1 MIYSTRLIASVKFF
15 YMKKV
20 IVLFLIFSLIPI
32 SASYSQE
39 FVDKEPTLGIVLT
52 SFSPFNYKAEDGST
66 IILGEIENTKNFPV
80 SGIKIWAGFYDDI
93 SKNPLESTVGTTI
106 LEVIPPFG
114 KSPYMIKSPSSNS
127 AITSVSVNLL
137 GFNSS
142 PEKKSELSLVLDTL
156 EIVDNLSLSGKL
168 TNNGELNATDTKI
181 YLISY
186 DVFVPPRVL
195 AIATIDLEKELES
208 GGTYDFEFAAPHDS
222 RASSFKIVAESV
234 NYSTGLMDVT
244 DTTIDVLT
252 KLVSIS
258 DIGIIDSEGNRMS
271 DVTTGTPVNI
281 QSTVW
286 IQYSSESD
294 SPAQPYVY
302 WVQIKKSQVD
312 KDDDGKTKSFVHFI
326 GKAEGIFTNS
336 GQQIPIV
343 EWTPQN
349 DGLYFVETFVWDPVS
364 LPLASKGPISLILVN

>member
-1 MIYSTRLIASVKFF
+1 MIYSTRLIASVKSFC
-15 YMKKV
+15 MKKV

-32 SASYSQE
+32 STSYSQE
-39 FVDKEPTLGIVLT
+39 FIDKAPTLGIVLT

-80 SGIKIWAGFYDDI
+80 SGIKIWAGFYDNI
-93 SKNPLESTVGTTI
+93 GENPLESTVGTTL

-114 KSPYMIKSPSSNS
+114 KSPYMIKSPSTNS

-142 PEKKSELSLVLDTL
+142 PEKKSELSLILDTL

-168 TNNGELNATDTKI
+168 TNNGDLNATNTNI
-181 YLISY
+181 HLISF
-186 DVFVPPRVL
+186 DAFVPPRVL
-195 AIATIDLEKELES
+195 GISTIELENNLES
-208 GGTYDFEFAAPHDS
+208 GGTYDFEFSAPHDA

-244 DTTIDVLT
+244 DTAVDVLT

-258 DIGIIDSEGNRMS
+258 DIGIMDSEGNRMF
-271 DVTTGTPVNI
+271 DVTTDTPVNI
-281 QSTVW
+281 QSTIM
-286 IQYSSESD
+286 IQYSDNQNSLT
-294 SPAQPYVY
+294 QPYIY
-302 WVQIKKSQVD
+302 WVQIKKSIEVD
-312 KDDDGKTKSFVHFI
+312 GETKSFVHYI
-326 GKAEGIFTNS
+326 GKAEGSFTNT
-336 GQQIPIV
+336 GEQIPSV
-343 EWTPQN
+343 EWIPQE

-364 LPLASKGPISLILVN
+364 LPLSSKGPISLILVK

>member
-1 MIYSTRLIASVKFF
+1 MIYSTRLIASVKCF

-80 SGIKIWAGFYDDI
+80 SGIKIWAGFYDNI
-93 SKNPLESTVGTTI
+93 SKNPLESTIGTSI

-168 TNNGELNATDTKI
+168 TNNGDLNATDTKI
-181 YLISY
+181 HLISY

-195 AIATIDLEKELES
+195 AIATIDLENQLES

-234 NYSTGLMDVT
+234 NYSTGLMDVS

-302 WVQIKKSQVD
+302 WVQIKKSEVD

-343 EWTPQN
+343 EWTPEN
-349 DGLYFVETFVWDPVS
+349 EGLYFVETFVWDPVS

>member
-1 MIYSTRLIASVKFF
+1 
-15 YMKKV
+15 MKKV

-32 SASYSQE
+32 STSYSQE

-52 SFSPFNYKAEDGST
+52 SFTPFNYKAEDGST

-93 SKNPLESTVGTTI
+93 SKNPLESTIGTSI

-168 TNNGELNATDTKI
+168 TNNGDLNATDTKI
-181 YLISY
+181 HLISY

-195 AIATIDLEKELES
+195 AIATIDLENELET
-208 GGTYDFEFAAPHDS
+208 GATYDFEFAAPHDS
-222 RASSFKIVAESV
+222 RASSFKIVAESI
-234 NYSTGLMDVT
+234 NYSTGLMDVS

-286 IQYSSESD
+286 IQYSSEQN

-326 GKAEGIFTNS
+326 GKAEGIFANS
-336 GQQIPIV
+336 GQQIPSV
-343 EWTPQN
+343 EWTPEN
-349 DGLYFVETFVWDPVS
+349 EGLYFVETFVWDPAS

>member
-93 SKNPLESTVGTTI
+93 SENPLESTVGTTI

-181 YLISY
+181 HLISY

-195 AIATIDLEKELES
+195 AIATIDLENQLES

-302 WVQIKKSQVD
+302 WVQIKKSEVD

-343 EWTPQN
+343 EWTPEN

>member
-1 MIYSTRLIASVKFF
+1 MNYSTRLIAYVKFF

-93 SKNPLESTVGTTI
+93 SKNPLESTIGTSI

-168 TNNGELNATDTKI
+168 SNNGDLNATDTKI
-181 YLISY
+181 HLISY

-234 NYSTGLMDVT
+234 NYSTGLMDVS

-302 WVQIKKSQVD
+302 WVQIKKSEVD

-336 GQQIPIV
+336 GKQIPIV
-343 EWTPQN
+343 EWTPEN
-349 DGLYFVETFVWDPVS
+349 EGLYFVETFVWDPVS

>member
-1 MIYSTRLIASVKFF
+1 MIYSTRLIASVKCF

-39 FVDKEPTLGIVLT
+39 FVDKAPTLGIVLT

-93 SKNPLESTVGTTI
+93 SKNPLESTIGTSI

-168 TNNGELNATDTKI
+168 TNNGDLNATDTKI
-181 YLISY
+181 HLISY

-195 AIATIDLEKELES
+195 AIATIDLENQLES

-234 NYSTGLMDVT
+234 NYSTGLMDVS

-302 WVQIKKSQVD
+302 WVQIKKSEVD

-343 EWTPQN
+343 EWTPEN
-349 DGLYFVETFVWDPVS
+349 DGLYFVETFVWDPAS

>member
-1 MIYSTRLIASVKFF
+1 
-15 YMKKV
+15 MKKV

-93 SKNPLESTVGTTI
+93 SKNPLESTIGTTI

-168 TNNGELNATDTKI
+168 TNNGDLNATDTKI
-181 YLISY
+181 HLISY

-195 AIATIDLEKELES
+195 AIATIDLENQLES

-302 WVQIKKSQVD
+302 WVQIKKSEVD

-349 DGLYFVETFVWDPVS
+349 DGLYFVETFVWDPAS